1 VGQQK
6 TVDYQ
11 GKKVPGEVLEFEAK
25 AENWNQYTL
34 EDGTSVKMKVVLL
47 EVVRVLNEYG
57 PAGDPIYIFTAQ
69 QITGTSSPENLKKKA

>member
-1 VGQQK
+1 MGQKK

-25 AENWNQYTL
+25 TENWNQYTL

-47 EVVRVLNEYG
+47 EVVRVVNEYG
-57 PAGDPIYIFTAQ
+57 PNGEPVYIFTAQ
-69 QITGTSSPENLKKKA
+69 QITGTSAPDGLKKKV